1 MDGPR
6 SAAEVEVVV
15 EALIRGDLEV
25 VGQITDSS
33 NIALLCEVQGSAV
46 TDAAE
51 LTGAPVH
58 VIYKPVRG
66 ERPLWDFP
74 DGTLAGREVAT
85 FAVSRAG
92 GWDVVPPTVL
102 RDGALGTGSVQLWIG
117 DPFQPSANGRP
128 VDICAPRKVPDGW
141 LSVIDGEIS
150 GGRAVSVIHEDRDD
164 VRDVAVLDAVVNNGD
179 RKGSHLQRDRVG
191 ALWGFDHGVTFSPD
205 PKLRTVLWGWAGD
218 PLRDV
223 DVARLERL
231 QTILDD
237 PDSPLSKDLQT
248 LLPRGDVRALVRRV
262 TALLRSRRHPRPSG
276 GWPAIPWPAL

>member
-6 SAAEVEVVV
+6 SAAEVELVV
-15 EALIRGDLEV
+15 EALTHGDLEV
-25 VGQITDSS
+25 VGQITESS
-33 NIALLCEVQGSAV
+33 NVALLCEVQGDV
-46 TDAAE
+46 VREAAE
-51 LTGAPVH
+51 ATGAPIH

-85 FAVSRAG
+85 FVVSRAG

-102 RDGALGTGSVQLWIG
+102 RDGALGEGSVQLWIG
-117 DPFQPSANGRP
+117 DPFAPSADGRP
-128 VDICAPRKVPDGW
+128 VDVCSPRAVPKGW
-141 LSVIDGEIS
+141 LSVIDGEMR
-150 GGRAVSVIHEDRDD
+150 GRGSVSVIHQDRDD

-191 ALWGFDHGVTFSPD
+191 ALWGFDHGVTFSAD

-223 DVARLERL
+223 DVTRLERL
-231 QTILDD
+231 QEQLDD
-237 PDSPLSKDLQT
+237 PSSPVRADLDR
-248 LLPRGDVRALVRRV
+248 LLPADDVRALVRRV
-262 TALLRSRRHPRPSG
+262 TRLLRSRRHPRPSG

>member
-6 SAAEVEVVV
+6 SAAEVELVV
-15 EALIRGDLEV
+15 EALTHGDLEV
-25 VGQITDSS
+25 VGQITESS
-33 NIALLCEVQGSAV
+33 NVALLCEVQGDV
-46 TDAAE
+46 VREAAE
-51 LTGAPVH
+51 ATGAPIH

-85 FAVSRAG
+85 FVVSRAG

-102 RDGALGTGSVQLWIG
+102 RDGALGEGSVQLWIG
-117 DPFQPSANGRP
+117 DPFAPSADRRP
-128 VDICAPRKVPDGW
+128 VDVCSPRAVPKGW
-141 LSVIDGEIS
+141 LSVIDGEMR
-150 GGRAVSVIHEDRDD
+150 GRGSVSVIHQDRDD

-191 ALWGFDHGVTFSPD
+191 ALWGFDHGVTFSAD

-223 DVARLERL
+223 DVTRLERL
-231 QTILDD
+231 QEQLDD
-237 PDSPLSKDLQT
+237 ASSPVRADLDR
-248 LLPRGDVRALVRRV
+248 LLPADDVRALVRRV
-262 TALLRSRRHPRPSG
+262 TKLLRSRRHPRPSG

>member
-6 SAAEVEVVV
+6 SAAEVETVVY
-15 EALIRGDLEV
+15 ALTGGDLEV

-33 NIALLCEVQGSAV
+33 NIALLCEVTGAAAAP
-46 TDAAE
+46 AAE
-51 LTGAPVH
+51 ATGAPVR

-66 ERPLWDFP
+66 ERRLWDFP

-85 FAVSRAG
+85 FAVSRAVG
-92 GWDVVPPTVL
+92 RDVVPPTVL
-102 RDGALGTGSVQLWIG
+102 RDGPLGVGSVQPWLG
-117 DPFQPSANGRP
+117 DPFTPPVNGRP
-128 VDICAPRKVPDGW
+128 VDICAPRSVPDGW
-141 LSVIDGEIS
+141 LSVIDGEVS

-179 RKGSHLQRDRVG
+179 RKGSHLQRDGTG
-191 ALWGFDHGVTFSPD
+191 ALWGFDHGVTFSSE

-218 PLRDV
+218 PLREV
-223 DVARLERL
+223 DDQRLERL
-231 QTILDD
+231 QELLDD
-237 PDSPLSKDLQT
+237 PTSGLSVDLER

-262 TALLRSRRHPRPSG
+262 TVLLRSRRHPRPSG

>member
-6 SAAEVEVVV
+6 SAAEVELVV
-15 EALIRGDLEV
+15 EALTHGDLEV
-25 VGQITDSS
+25 VGQITESS
-33 NIALLCEVQGSAV
+33 NVALLCEVQGDV
-46 TDAAE
+46 VREAAE
-51 LTGAPVH
+51 ATGAPIH

-85 FAVSRAG
+85 FVVSRAG

-102 RDGALGTGSVQLWIG
+102 RDGALGEGSVQLWIG
-117 DPFQPSANGRP
+117 DPFAPSADGRP
-128 VDICAPRKVPDGW
+128 VDVCSPRAVPKGW
-141 LSVIDGEIS
+141 LSVIDGEMR
-150 GGRAVSVIHEDRDD
+150 GRGSVSVIHQDRDD

-191 ALWGFDHGVTFSPD
+191 ALWGFDHGVTFSAD

-218 PLRDV
+218 PLRGV
-223 DVARLERL
+223 DVTRLERL
-231 QTILDD
+231 QEQLDD
-237 PDSPLSKDLQT
+237 ASSPVRADLDR
-248 LLPRGDVRALVRRV
+248 LLPADDVRALVRRV
-262 TALLRSRRHPRPSG
+262 TKLLRSRRHPRPSG

>member
-6 SAAEVEVVV
+6 SAAEVELVV
-15 EALIRGDLEV
+15 EALTHGDLEV
-25 VGQITDSS
+25 VGQITESS
-33 NIALLCEVQGSAV
+33 NVALLCEVQGDVVAE
-46 TDAAE
+46 AAQA
-51 LTGAPVH
+51 TGAPIYA
-58 VIYKPVRG
+58 IYKPVRG

-85 FAVSRAG
+85 FVVSRAG

-102 RDGALGTGSVQLWIG
+102 RDGALGEGSVQLWIG
-117 DPFQPSANGRP
+117 DPFTPAVNGRP
-128 VDICAPRKVPDGW
+128 VDVCSPRSVPQGW
-141 LSVIDGEIS
+141 LSVIDGEMR
-150 GGRAVSVIHEDRDD
+150 GRGSVSVIHEDRDD

-223 DVARLERL
+223 DVSRLETL
-231 QTILDD
+231 QELLDD
-237 PDSPLSKDLQT
+237 GASPLRTDLDR
-248 LLPRGDVRALVRRV
+248 LLPREDVRALVRRV
-262 TALLRSRRHPRPSG
+262 TKLLRSRRHPRPSG

>member
-15 EALIRGDLEV
+15 EALTHGDLEV

-46 TDAAE
+46 TEAAE
-51 LTGAPVH
+51 ATGAPVR

-102 RDGALGTGSVQLWIG
+102 RDGALGKGSVQLWIG
-117 DPFQPSANGRP
+117 DPFSPSANGRP
-128 VDICAPRKVPDGW
+128 VDICAPRAVPEGW

-205 PKLRTVLWGWAGD
+205 PKLRTVLWGWAGH

-223 DVARLERL
+223 DVTRLERL
-231 QTILDD
+231 QEVLDD
-237 PDSPLSKDLQT
+237 PSSPLSKDLAV
-248 LLPRGDVRALVRRV
+248 LLPRGDVRALAKRV
-262 TALLRSRRHPRPSG
+262 TGLLRSRRHPRPSG
-276 GWPAIPWPAL
+276 GWPTIPWPAL

>member
-15 EALIRGDLEV
+15 EGLTHGDLEV

-33 NIALLCEVQGSAV
+33 NIALLCEVKGPAVSA
-46 TDAAE
+46 TAE
-51 LTGAPVH
+51 ATGAPVH

-85 FAVSRAG
+85 FVVSRAG

-102 RDGALGTGSVQLWIG
+102 RDGALGQGSVQLWIG
-117 DPFQPSANGRP
+117 DPFSPSANGRP
-128 VDICAPRKVPDGW
+128 VDICAPRSVPDGW
-141 LSVIDGEIS
+141 LSVIDGEIG

-231 QTILDD
+231 QSLLEDPASTVSDALDR
-237 PDSPLSKDLQT
+237 
-248 LLPRGDVRALVRRV
+248 LLPRGDVRALGRRV
-262 TALLRSRRHPRPSG
+262 EKLLRSRRHPRPSG